1 MGTGA
6 LLNNNANYYGRY
18 QTQDNKSTGESTGSA
33 NSGQGN
39 DFVGQKK
46 AVRPIRAKNPKIY

>member
-18 QTQDNKSTGESTGSA
+18 QTQDNKSTGESSNST
-33 NSGQGN
+33 NSGN
-39 DFVGQKK
+39 EFVG
-46 AVRPIRAKNPKIY
+46 

>member
-18 QTQDNKSTGESTGSA
+18 QTHDSKSTGESSGSVDS
-33 NSGQGN
+33 SGN
-39 DFVGQKK
+39 EFVG
-46 AVRPIRAKNPKIY
+46 